1 MALMAV
7 LDDTCLLYR
16 AAKAGLTAAQSG
28 ARKVLDCGG
37 VTTASGGRALM
48 DLDRSL
54 LRLGISPGG
63 SADLLAGALLLDWI
77 DKEFQPFRGDEI
89 GNLEF

>member
-1 MALMAV
+1 
-7 LDDTCLLYR
+7 
-16 AAKAGLTAAQSG
+16 
-28 ARKVLDCGG
+28 
-37 VTTASGGRALM
+37 M

-54 LRLGISPGG
+54 LSLGISPGG
-63 SADLLAGALLLDWI
+63 SADLLAGAMLLDWI